1 MRIRRMGVALGG
13 GYLVLA
19 VAGIPA
25 AWAVTPVP
33 APVFPAAAARTGR
46 VQRLSFVAGVIRALK
61 GSPAAA
67 RAAARVR
74 EAQSAITQIRGYRLP
89 RLVAG
94 VTGMRTNNALNV
106 FGSKLQQRR
115 ASFNDFG
122 FAEFNPN
129 NPAIEPRALNYPGV
143 YDNFNTRLTLQI
155 PLWEGGRLTAMAAA
169 ARDGLAAARAGD
181 RAARQQLIFRLL
193 QAYEGVRAARAFV
206 RVAIQGEKAAA
217 AYAGIS
223 RQMYARGIVVK
234 SNLLT
239 AQVHLGDARLRV
251 AAARNAAARA
261 LEVFHIVMGEPADAR
276 LDVGAEFLPPMPR
289 ISLTELHREA
299 LAANPA
305 FRAIQARRAMRAAGV
320 SQAGA
325 AYWPRIN
332 LALMANWNRET
343 PGLGARSYTAVA
355 NLSWQL
361 FDLGARRGAVG
372 RALAVEDQARAEQR
386 AFRERLIHRLDNAY
400 RNAFLAQQQIT
411 VRTLAVRQAGEAERI
426 LAARYG
432 RGITTLATL
441 LAGQARLDKVRADLV
456 QAHYRLAV
464 ARAAIWL
471 SIGRLNLAQVQHWA
485 GISSKGE
492 Q

>member
-1 MRIRRMGVALGG
+1 MRIRQMGVVLSG
-13 GYLVLA
+13 GYLVLV
-19 VAGIPA
+19 VAGIPPA
-25 AWAVTPVP
+25 RAVTPSS
-33 APVFPAAAARTGR
+33 APVLPAVAVGMGR
-46 VQRLSFVAGVIRALK
+46 IHRLSFAAGVVRALK
-61 GSPAAA
+61 GSPYTA

-74 EAQSAITQIRGYRLP
+74 EAQAAIEEVRGYRLP

-129 NPAIEPRALNYPGV
+129 NPAIEPHALNYPGT

-155 PLWEGGRLTAMAAA
+155 PVWEGGRLTAMAAA
-169 ARDGLAAARAGD
+169 ARAGLTAARAGD
-181 RAARQQLIFRLL
+181 HAARQQVIFRLL
-193 QAYEGVRAARAFV
+193 QAYERVRAARAFV
-206 RVAIQGEKAAA
+206 RVAIQGEKAAG
-217 AYAGIS
+217 AYARIS
-223 RQMYARGIVVK
+223 RQMYDRGIVVK

-239 AQVHLGDARLRV
+239 AQVHLGDARLRI

-261 LEVFHIVMGEPADAR
+261 LEVFHIVMGVPADAP
-276 LDVGAEFLPPMPR
+276 LDVGAAFLPPMPR
-289 ISLTELHREA
+289 VSLIELRREA
-299 LAANPA
+299 LAANPL
-305 FRAIQARRAMRAAGV
+305 FRAIQARRAMRSAGV

-325 AYWPRIN
+325 AYWPQIN

-386 AFRERLIHRLDNAY
+386 TFREGLIHRLDNAY
-400 RNAFLAQQQIT
+400 RNALLAQEQIT
-411 VRTLAVRQAGEAERI
+411 VRALAVRQAGEAERI

-464 ARAAIWL
+464 SRAAIWL
-471 SIGRLNLAQVQHWA
+471 SLGRLNLAHVQRWA
-485 GISSKGE
+485 DISLKGE